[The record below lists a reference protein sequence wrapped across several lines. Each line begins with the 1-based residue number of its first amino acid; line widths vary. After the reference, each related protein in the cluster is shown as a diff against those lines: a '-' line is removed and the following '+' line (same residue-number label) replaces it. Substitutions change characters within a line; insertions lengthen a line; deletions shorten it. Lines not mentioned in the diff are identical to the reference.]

1 MFLVFHS
8 KKNIIKYRTGKSI
21 YLGKNMANFE
31 DDLDQDEEDGE
42 SRRKIDRKKILVFL
56 LPALIVIGLVVSFY
70 SVFNQKLNSQT
81 QLSYSVVEKP
91 ATEENGPV
99 QTLVLYDM
107 PEINVKIR
115 DAAGDAQSIK
125 MRLNIE
131 LDNAENV
138 RTVEALM
145 PKIIDTVIAH
155 TVELTPD
162 EISGANG
169 LYWLKEELLYRIN
182 LIVDPIV
189 VSNLNFKTFEINKE
203 N

>member
-1 MFLVFHS
+1 
-8 KKNIIKYRTGKSI
+8 
-21 YLGKNMANFE
+21 MANFE

-107 PEINVKIR
+107 PEINVQIR
-115 DAAGDAQSIK
+115 DAAGDAQNIK
-125 MRLNIE
+125 LRLNIE
-131 LDNAENV
+131 LDNAENI